1 MSSTASPYVIP
12 VHDLIRRPGESRTVE
27 LEFPAPARLGEALIA
42 VEEGATVEIE
52 ARLDSI
58 HEGVLV
64 AGRARATAVGECG
77 RCLGPVEKT
86 IDVDVTDLFAYPSE
100 EEFDFHIHE
109 EQVDLEELV
118 RDAIV
123 LALPFQPVCR
133 PDCPGLDPE
142 TGARL
147 ADHPELTPKETLDPR
162 WGALAGFQAEGAG
175 SDEDDARER

>member
-1 MSSTASPYVIP
+1 MSRTASPYIVP
-12 VHDLIRRPGESRTVE
+12 VHDLIRRPGESRE
-27 LEFPAPARLGEALIA
+27 LALEFAAPARLGEALIA
-42 VEEGATVEIE
+42 VEEGASI
-52 ARLDSI
+52 AIDGRLDSI

-64 AGRARATAVGECG
+64 AARAQATAVGECG
-77 RCLGPVEKT
+77 RCLGPVSEDL
-86 IDVDVTDLFAYPSE
+86 DVDVTELFAYPSE

-147 ADHPELTPKETLDPR
+147 EDHPELANREQLDPR
-162 WGALAGFQAEGAG
+162 WGALAGFQAER
-175 SDEDDARER
+175 DEADTER

>member
-1 MSSTASPYVIP
+1 MSSSASPYLVR
-12 VHDLIRRPGESRTVE
+12 VHDLIRRPGESRE
-27 LEFPAPARLGEALIA
+27 LELAFPAPARLGEALIA
-42 VEEGATVEIE
+42 VEEGSTVEIE
-52 ARLDSI
+52 GRLDSI

-64 AGRARATAVGECG
+64 AARARATAVGECG

-109 EQVDLEELV
+109 EQIDLEELV

-133 PDCPGLDPE
+133 FDCPGLDPE

-147 ADHPELTPKETLDPR
+147 EDHPELTPREALDPR
-162 WGALAGFQAEGAG
+162 WGALAGFQAE
-175 SDEDDARER
+175 SDEPAEGGAATR